1 VSPPGLQSLK
11 HRVRRMH
18 PAGPLM
24 RWSLSRMD
32 HASAAEI
39 RSFQERRL
47 RLLVRLVAARSPFYK
62 RWFAGAGVDP
72 SSIRGLADLNRLPL
86 VTRADL
92 MASPTDFAVY
102 PPRLMWQAHSSGT
115 SGRPLAV
122 HRTPG
127 SSAYELAVLQRQWGW
142 FGLPHDARRVVL
154 RGSDFAADPPYSF
167 TKEIPGN
174 HQLMVSS
181 FHLTAERLPEILR
194 TMRAFEPHAVEGWP
208 SSIALL
214 AALVRDAGERFPVT
228 AVITSSEMMSP
239 GQRDLMR
246 FVFDGPIVDHYGQTE
261 RVAMAGDCEVG
272 NWHVFPDYGIL
283 ELIDVEGRADRKE
296 IVGTALH
303 NWGSPV
309 LRYRTGDEV
318 GLTPAE
324 PCPCGRAFPRLGAL
338 DGRVEDSFMAAD
350 GRVIPLPSAVVD
362 DLNGLLEAQIVQLGQ
377 GRFEIRIVP
386 GAGFDAEACRARAM
400 RNVDRLFGPGQQV
413 TIRTVDRIPRSSS
426 GKVKA
431 AIVAGDNAAA
441 DGERPSMV
449 AQMGRTGL

>member
-1 VSPPGLQSLK
+1 
-11 HRVRRMH
+11 
-18 PAGPLM
+18 
-24 RWSLSRMD
+24 MD
-32 HASAAEI
+32 HASAAKI

-62 RWFAGAGVDP
+62 RWFAGSGVDP

-122 HRTPG
+122 YRTPG
-127 SSAYELAVLQRQWGW
+127 SSVYELAVLQRQWGW
-142 FGLPHDARRVVL
+142 FALPHDARRVVL

-214 AALVRDAGERFPVT
+214 AALIRDAGEHFPVT

-246 FVFDGPIVDHYGQTE
+246 SVFDGPIVDHYGQTE

-283 ELIDVEGRADRKE
+283 ELLDVEGRADRKE

-318 GLTPAE
+318 GPTPAE
-324 PCPCGRAFPRLGAL
+324 PCPCGRSFPRLGAL

-362 DLNGLLEAQIVQLGQ
+362 DLDGLLEAQIVQLGQ

-400 RNVDRLFGPGQQV
+400 RSVDRLFGPGQQV

-441 DGERPSMV
+441 GERPSMI
-449 AQMGRTGL
+449 AQMGRSGL